1 MKMGK
6 IGVALSIAFIFVLNF
21 VSAQQYGMMSGN
33 GEFTAVNNGGMS
45 GMMGMINM
53 MTGYGS
59 YNAGAMLLGWI
70 TYLLTIGLM
79 IAGIYCLVKTANK
92 RR

>member
-1 MKMGK
+1 MKGGNNMKMGK

-21 VSAQQYGMMSGN
+21 VSAQQYGMMS
-33 GEFTAVNNGGMS
+33 
-45 GMMGMINM
+45 MMNM
-53 MTGYGS
+53 MTGYGG
-59 YNAGAMLLGWI
+59 YGAGTMLLGWI